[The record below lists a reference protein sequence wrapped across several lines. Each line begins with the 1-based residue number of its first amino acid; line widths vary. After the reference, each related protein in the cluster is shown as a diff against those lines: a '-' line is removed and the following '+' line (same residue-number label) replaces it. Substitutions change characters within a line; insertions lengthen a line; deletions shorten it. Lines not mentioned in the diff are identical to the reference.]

1 MKIIRGKHVRVRRLS
16 PVRAGYFDFN
26 QSKKGNQMKSI
37 KFSHIYTKLLDE
49 HNDVIEYATLIDV
62 HHVDLVNLHQ
72 KFKDYD
78 TDHGLFQLPP
88 KGIYLMLT
96 FLKPPESEGTCAANL
111 FTTLRRSTASKD
123 KYYYDAIGEA
133 FMIDVKK

>member
-1 MKIIRGKHVRVRRLS
+1 MTGVLSIGKISLRPLRERRVNDVDRRKDKMKT
-16 PVRAGYFDFN
+16 
-26 QSKKGNQMKSI
+26 I

-62 HHVDLVNLHQ
+62 HHVDLVNIHQ

-78 TDHGLFQLPP
+78 TDNGLSQLPP

-96 FLKPPESEGTCAANL
+96 FLKPPESDGTSAANL
-111 FTTLRRSTASKD
+111 FTTLRRSTVSTD
-123 KYYYDAIGEA
+123 KYYYGAIGEA
-133 FMIDVKK
+133 FLIDVQKLS

>member
-1 MKIIRGKHVRVRRLS
+1 
-16 PVRAGYFDFN
+16 
-26 QSKKGNQMKSI
+26 MKSI

-49 HNDVIEYATLIDV
+49 HNDVIECATLIDV
-62 HHVDLVNLHQ
+62 RHVDLRDLHQ

-78 TDHGLFQLPP
+78 TDNGLYKLPP

-111 FTTLRRSTASKD
+111 FTTLRRFTPNKDTYYST
-123 KYYYDAIGEA
+123 AIGET
-133 FMIDVKK
+133 FLIDIQK

>member
-1 MKIIRGKHVRVRRLS
+1 MKT
-16 PVRAGYFDFN
+16 
-26 QSKKGNQMKSI
+26 I

-62 HHVDLVNLHQ
+62 RHVELQSLHQ

-78 TDHGLFQLPP
+78 TDNGLYQLPA
-88 KGIYLMLT
+88 KGVYLVLT

-111 FTTLRRSTASKD
+111 FTTLRRSTVSKD
-123 KYYYDAIGEA
+123 KYYYDAIGET
-133 FMIDVKK
+133 FLIDIQK